1 MAQPEETRVGATPLR
16 SDCPINASVELFGD
30 KWSLVVLRDIIFSDR
45 RTFRALHGESDE
57 GIASNVLSSR
67 LKALVDA
74 GLLTKS
80 PVPGHRQKIDYRLTE
95 AAIQLVPVI
104 ALLGG
109 WGARWLEGV
118 SPDIAQESLAFAAG
132 GADTWEPFMA
142 KLRRSHLSM

>member
-1 MAQPEETRVGATPLR
+1 MPLR
-16 SDCPINASVELFGD
+16 SGCPINASVEMLGD
-30 KWSLVVLRDIIFSDR
+30 KWSLVVLRDIIFGDR
-45 RTFRALHGESDE
+45 RTFRKLHGESEE

-67 LKALVDA
+67 LRSLVEA

-118 SPDIAQESLAFAAG
+118 SPDIGQESLAFAEG
-132 GADTWEPFMA
+132 GPDAWGPFMA
-142 KLRRSHLSM
+142 RLRRSHLGE

>member
-1 MAQPEETRVGATPLR
+1 MALPDEARAGVMPLR
-16 SDCPINASVELFGD
+16 SDCPINATVEMFGD

-45 RTFRALHGESDE
+45 RTFRALHRESDE
-57 GIASNVLSSR
+57 GIASNILSSR

-109 WGARWLEGV
+109 WGARWLKGV
-118 SPDIAQESLAFAAG
+118 SPDVAQDSLAFAAG
-132 GADTWEPFMA
+132 GPDAWTPFMA
-142 KLRRSHLSM
+142 KLRRSHLGT